1 MDDVS
6 IKVVENDWWFH
17 PLSGS
22 HRTGKLGRGVIMFNS
37 SKYLTCVWTCVE
49 EKEDNT

>member
-6 IKVVENDWWFH
+6 IKVVENDWWFTH
-17 PLSGS
+17 PLSG
-22 HRTGKLGRGVIMFNS
+22 KLGEGVIMFNS

-49 EKEDNT
+49 EKEDDT